1 MAYGSGMNLNQ
12 VTGFGNLR
20 GAFGASSS
28 AMGTFQTTAP
38 GGGNPNQM
46 MGMLMQLL
54 QAFSS
59 LQNSWSQSL
68 GQNAPVPP
76 SFSPAQV
83 PFPGCS
89 SPQAFQPAYQAPVYQ
104 APVNPAPSYQAPV
117 PAPTPVAYAEPAP
130 AAYAEPAPAPAPAP
144 EPAVNVAVAVNVEP
158 PAPVVEVNQG
168 GGGDGGGDGG
178 DPVILDL
185 NGDNKLD
192 VTGADGGKINFN
204 LFGNGTNVKTEWLK
218 AGTQD
223 GLLVS
228 DFDGDGKIDSGR
240 ELMRTTGVNGE
251 QGKYKG
257 GWDKLSQLFD
267 KNKDG
272 KVSGDELNE
281 LKVWVDKN
289 GDGVSDE
296 GELRSVKDMGISQID
311 IPAEGVKSNFTMNG
325 KQQMAEDYVFDLA
338 K

>member
-12 VTGFGNLR
+12 MNGFGPVR
-20 GAFGASSS
+20 ASF
-28 AMGTFQTTAP
+28 GTFQTTTVNPYQASP
-38 GGGNPNQM
+38 LLGGQNQM

-68 GQNAPVPP
+68 GQSAQVPQAYT
-76 SFSPAQV
+76 PAQV
-83 PFPGCS
+83 PFPGCN
-89 SPQAFQPAYQAPVYQ
+89 SPQAFQPAYQAPAYQAPVYQ
-104 APVNPAPSYQAPV
+104 APA
-117 PAPTPVAYAEPAP
+117 PAP
-130 AAYAEPAPAPAPAP
+130 APAPAYEAPAPAPAVAYAEPAPAPAPAP

-168 GGGDGGGDGG
+168 GGGDGGDGG

-218 AGTQD
+218 AGTED

-281 LKVWVDKN
+281 LQVWVDKN
-289 GDGVSDE
+289 GDGISDE
-296 GELRSVKDMGISQID
+296 GELRSVKDLGISQID

>member
-1 MAYGSGMNLNQ
+1 MAYASVMNLNLM
-12 VTGFGNLR
+12 VSC
-20 GAFGASSS
+20 GAPAPSYGPAYGPPGQTNMLALYSAYAASSAQYAQTSS
-28 AMGTFQTTAP
+28 A
-38 GGGNPNQM
+38 QM
-46 MGMLMQLL
+46 LQSLVSL
-54 QAFSS
+54 QA
-59 LQNSWSQSL
+59 NWSALL
-68 GQNAPVPP
+68 G
-76 SFSPAQV
+76 
-83 PFPGCS
+83 S
-89 SPQAFQPAYQAPVYQ
+89 SPQMAMPGGYSSGSSYDAYAAYYQQYCATYQPQAPAYQAPV
-104 APVNPAPSYQAPV
+104 
-117 PAPTPVAYAEPAP
+117 
-130 AAYAEPAPAPAPAP
+130 
-144 EPAVNVAVAVNVEP
+144 NVAAAVNVETP
-158 PAPVVEVNQG
+158 PATVETPPATVEVAASS
-168 GGGDGGGDGG
+168 GGDGGGGDGG

-267 KNKDG
+267 KNQDG
-272 KVSGDELNE
+272 KVSGNELNE
-281 LKVWVDKN
+281 LKVWVDKD

-296 GELRSVKDMGISQID
+296 GELRSVKELGISQID
-311 IPAEGVKSNFTMNG
+311 IPGQGVKSNFTMNG
-325 KQQMAEDYVFDLA
+325 RQQMAEDYVFDLA

>member
-1 MAYGSGMNLNQ
+1 MNLNSM
-12 VTGFGNLR
+12 GGYAAIGGNY
-20 GAFGASSS
+20 GAFPVSYPFQSQPLS
-28 AMGTFQTTAP
+28 AGP
-38 GGGNPNQM
+38 GQM
-46 MGMLMQLL
+46 LQMLMQLL
-54 QAFSS
+54 QAFNS
-59 LQNSWSQSL
+59 LQSSWAQTLGHPGQPSQAY
-68 GQNAPVPP
+68 APQP
-76 SFSPAQV
+76 V
-83 PFPGCS
+83 PFPS
-89 SPQAFQPAYQAPVYQ
+89 EPSPPAYQAP
-104 APVNPAPSYQAPV
+104 APASAYV
-117 PAPTPVAYAEPAP
+117 APT
-130 AAYAEPAPAPAPAP
+130 PAP
-144 EPAVNVAVAVNVEP
+144 EPATNLAVAVNLEAAVATPE
-158 PAPVVEVNQG
+158 PVVEVAAG
-168 GGGDGGGDGG
+168 GDGGDGGGDGG

-192 VTGADGGKINFN
+192 VTGANGGKINFN

-218 AGTQD
+218 AGTED

-228 DFDGDGKIDSGR
+228 DFNGDGKIDSGR

-296 GELRSVKDMGISQID
+296 GELRSVKELGISSID
-311 IPAEGVKSNFTMNG
+311 IPTEGVKSNFTMNG